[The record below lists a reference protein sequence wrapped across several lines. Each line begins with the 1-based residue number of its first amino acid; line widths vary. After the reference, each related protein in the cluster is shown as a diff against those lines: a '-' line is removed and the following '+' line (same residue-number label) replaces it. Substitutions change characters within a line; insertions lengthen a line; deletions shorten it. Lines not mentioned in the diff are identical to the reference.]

1 MEIKCPKC
9 RFRFEEDIPDFI
21 NEHSCVCP
29 RCGTPFAYT
38 RTESANEED
47 STQDAEDKNTI
58 SISDGEAGRHPDIK
72 ERSTVLSEEKTN
84 APDINKQ
91 PNVNV
96 SNHVNGVQNHKWT
109 GKHVYRN
116 TPLTM
121 SVIITII
128 VITAVIVSLLI
139 QQRQGITPESDLY
152 NNSDYITDISSTPDK
167 DATEYNERSGQIPK
181 WIEGRWMFRAEFF
194 DIIIDIYGDS
204 IIESECGH
212 TSAGT
217 YTYKNGKL
225 ICDFGNKSTFI
236 YHLNFT
242 EEAIDCGNGL
252 IMRKVK

>member
-9 RFRFEEDIPDFI
+9 RFRFDEDIPDFI

-29 RCGTPFAYT
+29 RCGTPFAYI
-38 RTESANEED
+38 RTEYANGENSERD
-47 STQDAEDKNTI
+47 TKDENATPV
-58 SISDGEAGRHPDIK
+58 SDGETDRHPDIN
-72 ERSTVLSEEKTN
+72 ERSTDSYKEKSNIPDVNRRQNVYVSERV
-84 APDINKQ
+84 
-91 PNVNV
+91 NVND
-96 SNHVNGVQNHKWT
+96 NHKAPIQ
-109 GKHVYRN
+109 HVYRN
-116 TPLTM
+116 TPLTL
-121 SVIITII
+121 SAGIAIVVI
-128 VITAVIVSLLI
+128 VAVIVGFII
-139 QQRQGITPESDLY
+139 QQSQDSTPEGDLY
-152 NNSDYITDISSTPDK
+152 NNSNYVTDVSSTPDK
-167 DATEYNERSGQIPK
+167 GDTEHSGDSGNMPE
-181 WIEGRWMFRAEFF
+181 WIEGRWMYRAEFF

-204 IIESECGH
+204 IIENECGH